1 MRKARIVLAHPKRPV
16 REQIAGLLEAL
27 LPSEIHAPPTGPDA
41 QQAALEVL
49 PDLVVAAQDL
59 PGLDGLRL
67 THMLRGVAQLQDT
80 PIVILGPR
88 GDQQAKYQA
97 FYVGATEYV
106 EEPFDPLE
114 LQYRLR
120 VQLRGLLRARDA
132 AEAIACG
139 PLTLEP
145 ATRTARLGGRQA
157 VLTPAEFSLLR
168 YFAAHPGR
176 PLSAQQ
182 LLTEALGHP
191 AMLGNPQLVHT
202 HMRNLR
208 KKLEADPAHPELLQ
222 RHPAGYMLALPPG
235 R

>member
-1 MRKARIVLAHPKRPV
+1 MRKARIVVAHPRRPV
-16 REQIAGLLEAL
+16 REQIAGLVQAL
-27 LPSEIHAPPTGPDA
+27 LPAEIHQPPTGPDA
-41 QQAALEVL
+41 HQAALAIL

-67 THMLRGVAQLQDT
+67 THMLRGVAQFQDT

-145 ATRTARLGGRQA
+145 ATRTARLGDRQA

-168 YFAAHPGR
+168 YMAAHPGT

-202 HMRNLR
+202 HVRNLR
-208 KKLEADPAHPELLQ
+208 KKLEPDPAKPTWLT
-222 RHPAGYMLALPPG
+222 RHPAGYLLRLP
-235 R
+235 